1 MYKVKIPLKIPISN
15 QALNIIKKYAN
26 SSTANSALP
35 VISNQMYNKYL
46 KEVCEA
52 AKLNEPFVRT
62 RFRGNEK
69 IDVASE
75 KWEVV
80 SSHSA
85 RHAYAILS
93 LERGMKVEVLQQL
106 LGHTDIE
113 QTMEYVKITDR
124 VKAGAVDQFWNK
136 NKTNERKQNR
146 SKRIISRA

>member
-26 SSTANSALP
+26 SSTANAALP

-46 KEVCEA
+46 KEVCKA

-69 IDVASE
+69 IEVPSK

-80 SSHSA
+80 SSHSS
-85 RHAYAILS
+85 RHTYAILS

-113 QTMEYVKITDR
+113 QTMDYVKITDR

-136 NKTNERKQNR
+136 NKPNEKKQ
-146 SKRIISRA
+146 SISRRVKI